1 MLIASHDTH
10 VVPNILFQQFAEF
23 NANEKAV
30 PRTILI
36 VIGSTLCVRRSRQ
49 AVLSIGVR
57 LRQDVK
63 HKFRR
68 DYLT

>member
-10 VVPNILFQQFAEF
+10 VVPNILFKQFAEF
-23 NANEKAV
+23 NANTWAV

-36 VIGSTLCVRRSRQ
+36 VIRSTLCVLNALQ
-49 AVLSIGVR
+49 AVPSIGVR